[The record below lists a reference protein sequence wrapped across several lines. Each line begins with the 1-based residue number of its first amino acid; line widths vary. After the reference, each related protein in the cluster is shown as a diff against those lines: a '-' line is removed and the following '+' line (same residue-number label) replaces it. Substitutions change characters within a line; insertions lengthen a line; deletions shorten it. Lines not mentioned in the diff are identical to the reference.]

1 MDTLDVFYRFGAAL
15 IIGVLIGLQ
24 REHAFEE
31 KAKYLFAGARTF
43 PLLSLVGALAALIAD
58 MYQSFWPFLL
68 ITLLTG
74 GFILAAYWLSG
85 RKGGLGMTTEVASLI
100 TVYLGALCYWQY
112 YALAAALAVMT
123 TLLLS
128 LKTELRGLARTIT
141 GEDIFATLKFAV
153 ITAVILPVLPNTP
166 LAPPPFDVVTPYKVW
181 LMVVFI
187 SGISFLGYVLI
198 KIAGTRLGIG
208 LTGVL
213 GGLASSTAV
222 TMSFTQ
228 RSRSQPELSRT
239 FVFAII
245 TAWTIMYSRV
255 FIIVAVLHPGL
266 LRWMWLPLTASAL
279 AGLGYAAYLY
289 VSQLAQTA
297 GDVRFENP
305 FEMGPAIKFGALY
318 AIVLVISNTARLSF
332 GSAGVYIS
340 SIFAGLTDVNVIAL
354 SMAELSGMG
363 DLDILTASRA
373 IVYATLANTVS
384 KGGIALV
391 GGSSSFR
398 KALLPGFI
406 LMLAAGLV
414 VMFLT

>member
-31 KAKYLFAGARTF
+31 KEKHLFAGVRTF
-43 PLLSLVGALAALIAD
+43 PLLSLSGALAALTAEVF
-58 MYQSFWPFLL
+58 QSFWPFLL
-68 ITLLTG
+68 LTLLTG
-74 GFILAAYWLSG
+74 GFILSAYWLSA
-85 RKGGLGMTTEVASLI
+85 RKGRLGMTTEVASLV
-100 TVYLGALCYWQY
+100 TVYLGALCYWQF

-128 LKTELRGLARTIT
+128 LKTELRDLARTIT

-153 ITAVILPVLPNTP
+153 ITAVVLPVLPNTP

-198 KIAGTRLGIG
+198 KIAGARLGIG

-222 TMSFTQ
+222 TLSFTQ
-228 RSRSQPELSRT
+228 RSRRQPELSRT
-239 FVFAII
+239 FGFAVI

-266 LRWMWLPLTASAL
+266 LRWIWLPLAASGL

-289 VSQLAQTA
+289 VSQLTQTESE
-297 GDVRFENP
+297 VTFSNP
-305 FEMGPAIKFGALY
+305 FEMAPALKFGALY
-318 AIVLVISNTARLSF
+318 AVVLVISNVARLYY
-332 GSAGVYIS
+332 GGTGVYVS
-340 SIFAGLTDVNVIAL
+340 SVFAGLTDVNVIAL
-354 SMAELSGMG
+354 SMAEMSGLG
-363 DLDILTASRA
+363 NLDMLTASRA
-373 IVYATLANTVS
+373 IIYATLANTVS
-384 KGGIALV
+384 KVCCPDL
-391 GGSSSFR
+391 S
-398 KALLPGFI
+398 
-406 LMLAAGLV
+406 
-414 VMFLT
+414 